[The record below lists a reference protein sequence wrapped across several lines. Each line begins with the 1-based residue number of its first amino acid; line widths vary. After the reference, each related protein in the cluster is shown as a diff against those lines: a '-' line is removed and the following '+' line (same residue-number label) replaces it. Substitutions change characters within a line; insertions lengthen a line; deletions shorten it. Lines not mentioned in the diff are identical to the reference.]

1 MGKIGVIRMCEN
13 LDDKFFDYTFQV
25 LNYAIEFA
33 KSPGYASL
41 RLMDVLEKTINLS
54 LQIEEIT
61 QKEFYETVKEK
72 FKDRVSGEKSSDDF
86 LDELLTVF
94 VDEWREKSI
103 NF

>member
-1 MGKIGVIRMCEN
+1 MSET
-13 LDDKFFDYTFQV
+13 LDDKFFDYTFQL

-41 RLMDVLEKTINLS
+41 RLMDVLEKTVNLS

-61 QKEFYETVKEK
+61 QREFYETVKEK
-72 FKDRVSGEKSSDDF
+72 FKDRMIMSDQKSREDF

-94 VDEWREKSI
+94 VDEWRKNI

>member
-1 MGKIGVIRMCEN
+1 MSET
-13 LDDKFFDYTFQV
+13 LDDKFFDYTFQL

-41 RLMDVLEKTINLS
+41 RLMDVLEKTVNLS

-61 QKEFYETVKEK
+61 QIEFYETVKEK
-72 FKDRVSGEKSSDDF
+72 FKDRMIMSGQKSREDF

-94 VDEWREKSI
+94 VDEWRKNI